1 MNLRKAFLFLL
12 IGSVAICALMGIGVI
27 LFGTFGELE
36 QKILATTFTITC
48 TSILGLAC
56 GAYYESKGAK
66 ALPFAGICFAVLSA
80 VMVIFLIWAHR
91 TTGDI
96 FAKSTVTATML
107 AATCSLL
114 SLISLAK
121 LDKRFDWSRYL
132 AIFAS
137 IILDGILLWLLWFE
151 PQGESE
157 IVSRTIGVLS
167 IVIASITVVT
177 PVFHKLSRTTI
188 AVNEI
193 DAEIEML
200 KSRIAELET
209 KKAVLAGQGDKTV
222 NDNLSDP

>member
-1 MNLRKAFLFLL
+1 MNLRKIFLYIL
-12 IGSVAICALMGIGVI
+12 IASVAICAVMGIGVI
-27 LFGTFGELE
+27 LFGTFGEFE
-36 QKILATTFTITC
+36 QKILGTTFTITC

-66 ALPFAGICFAVLSA
+66 ALPFAGISFAMISA
-80 VMVIFLIWAHR
+80 VMVIILIWRHSDP
-91 TTGDI
+91 GDV

-121 LDKRFDWSRYL
+121 LDGRFAWSRYL

-137 IILDGILLWLLWFE
+137 IALDGILLWLLWYE

-167 IVIASITVVT
+167 IVIASVTVVT

-193 DAEIEML
+193 DAEIGEL
-200 KSRIAELET
+200 KARLEELEQR
-209 KKAVLAGQGDKTV
+209 KAKLTHTV
-222 NDNLSDP
+222 GE

>member
-12 IGSVAICALMGIGVI
+12 IGSVAVCALMGIGVI

-66 ALPFAGICFAVLSA
+66 ALPFAGISFALISA

-91 TTGDI
+91 DTGDI

-114 SLISLAK
+114 SLVSLAK
-121 LDKRFDWSRYL
+121 LDRRFAWSRYL
-132 AIFAS
+132 VIFAS
-137 IILDGILLWLLWFE
+137 VFLDAILLWLLWYE

-157 IVSRTIGVLS
+157 VVSRTIGVLS
-167 IVIASITVVT
+167 IVIASVTIVT

-188 AVNEI
+188 AINEI
-193 DAEIEML
+193 DAEIESL
-200 KSRIAELET
+200 RARLSELEQKRT
-209 KKAVLAGQGDKTV
+209 KITGPADDGADI
-222 NDNLSDP
+222 

>member
-12 IGSVAICALMGIGVI
+12 IGSVAICALLGIGVI

-36 QKILATTFTITC
+36 QKILGTTFTITC

-56 GAYYESKGAK
+56 GAYYEAKGAK
-66 ALPFAGICFAVLSA
+66 ALPFAGISFALISA

-91 TTGDI
+91 DTGDI

-114 SLISLAK
+114 SLVSLAK
-121 LDKRFDWSRYL
+121 LDRRFAWSRYL
-132 AIFAS
+132 VIFAS
-137 IILDGILLWLLWFE
+137 VVLDAILLWLLWYE

-157 IVSRTIGVLS
+157 VVSRTIGVLS
-167 IVIASITVVT
+167 IVIASVTIVT

-188 AVNEI
+188 AINEI
-193 DAEIEML
+193 DAEIAAL
-200 KSRIAELET
+200 KARLSELEQQRT
-209 KKAVLAGQGDKTV
+209 KITGPADDGADI
-222 NDNLSDP
+222 